1 MAVLQISKIQVRRGQ
16 ESQTSIPTLSAGE
29 FAWAIDTQNLYI
41 GNGAV
46 SDGAPFVG
54 NTRIL
59 TANDAGNLFQLA
71 NTYSFQGNT
80 GATIHTGPT
89 ANSPVYRTL
98 QSKLDDAITV
108 VDFGCVGDY
117 NGNAGTDNTRNL
129 QNAIDQLFLNP
140 SDKLNP
146 KSKRPLHIPA
156 GTYLITGTIYIPPN
170 VTLVGDGS
178 GKTVIVQSGLG
189 VPVFMT
195 CDSTSTYGVK
205 EVWPNIRGAY
215 KPRNINISGMTV
227 HYDTNTHQIGN
238 DGLLDLD
245 CAIDTVID
253 DVQFLGV
260 ASSPLNDSVK
270 GIQIRGQGTA
280 LTSDNIQINRCKFE
294 KLNCGVYSDYDITN
308 LKITNSK
315 FTKMG
320 VGVSI
325 AAILAPGDNTRI
337 HGPVDVKILNN
348 NFETV
353 YKQAIFVG
361 SNTGNVSNLVLSQNN
376 QFNSCGNLGNVLQ
389 DQAQS
394 FEVITFFSPGN
405 ISTNDFFTRDDEN
418 AKGTPSPMI
427 PSIKGHA
434 VITGNKVNT
443 LQLPTNLTTNV
454 VTIAAGATSEQILVD
469 YIATSTNLTRIG
481 KLQILVDAN
490 TATVYDSFQYQ
501 GTAIGDTMRF
511 TATVASNVVT
521 LSAINLN
528 NPTTNLTYKINQLY

>member
-71 NTYSFQGNT
+71 DTYSFQGNT

-89 ANSPVYRTL
+89 ANSPIYRTL
-98 QSKLDDAITV
+98 QSKLDDAITII
-108 VDFGCVGDY
+108 DFGCVGD
-117 NGNAGTDNTRNL
+117 GTTDNTRSL
-129 QNAIDQLFLNP
+129 QNAIDQIFLNP
-140 SDKLNP
+140 SDKSKVN
-146 KSKRPLHIPA
+146 SKRPLHIPA
-156 GTYLITGTIYIPPN
+156 GTYLVTGTIYIPPN
-170 VTLVGDGS
+170 ATLVGDGS

-189 VPVFMT
+189 LPVFMT
-195 CDSTSTYGVK
+195 CDSTSTYSVK
-205 EVWPNIRGAY
+205 EVWPNIRSTY
-215 KPRNINISGMTV
+215 KPKNISISGMTMQ
-227 HYDTNTHQIGN
+227 YDTNTHQIGN

-245 CAIDTVID
+245 CTVDTVID
-253 DVQFLGV
+253 DVQFRGV
-260 ASSPLNDSVK
+260 ASGPLNDSVK
-270 GIQIRGQGTA
+270 AIQIRGQGTA
-280 LTSDNIQINRCKFE
+280 NTSDNIQINRCRFE
-294 KLNCGVYSDYDITN
+294 NLNCGVYSDYDITN
-308 LKITNSK
+308 LKISNSK
-315 FTKMG
+315 FYKMG
-320 VGVSI
+320 TGVSI

-337 HGPVDVKILNN
+337 HGPIDVKIFNN
-348 NFETV
+348 NFNTV
-353 YKQAIFVG
+353 YQQAIFVG

-376 QFNSCGNLGNVLQ
+376 QFEYCGNMGNPAQ
-389 DQAQS
+389 DVAQS

-405 ISTNDFFTRDDEN
+405 VSTNDYFTRDDAN
-418 AKGTPSPMI
+418 ATGVPNPAI

-454 VTIAAGATSEQILVD
+454 VTIAAGATSEQIIVD

>member
-16 ESQTSIPTLSAGE
+16 EALTSIPTLSAGE

-71 NTYSFQGNT
+71 DTYSFQGNT
-80 GATIHTGPT
+80 GAIIHTGPT
-89 ANSPVYRTL
+89 ANSPIYRTL
-98 QSKLDDAITV
+98 QSKLDDAITII
-108 VDFGCVGDY
+108 DFGCTGD
-117 NGNAGTDNTRNL
+117 GVTDNTRSL
-129 QNAIDQLFLNP
+129 QNAIDQIFLNP
-140 SDKLNP
+140 ADKATVN
-146 KSKRPLHIPA
+146 SKRPLHIPA
-156 GTYLITGTIYIPPN
+156 GTYLVTGTIYIPPN
-170 VTLVGDGS
+170 ATLVGDGS

-195 CDSTSTYGVK
+195 CDSTSTYSVK
-205 EVWPNIRGAY
+205 EVWPNIRSAY
-215 KPRNINISGMTV
+215 KPKNINISGMTMQ
-227 HYDTNTHQIGN
+227 YDRNTHQIGN

-245 CAIDTVID
+245 CAVDTVID
-253 DVQFLGV
+253 DVHFRGV
-260 ASSPLNDSVK
+260 AATPMNDSVK

-280 LTSDNIQINRCKFE
+280 NTSENIQINRCKFE
-294 KLNCGVYSDYDITN
+294 NLNCGVYSDYDIAN
-308 LKITNSK
+308 LKISNSK

-320 VGVSI
+320 TGVSI

-337 HGPVDVKILNN
+337 HGPVDVKIFNN
-348 NFETV
+348 NFNTV
-353 YKQAIFVG
+353 YQQAIFVG
-361 SNTGNVSNLVLSQNN
+361 SNTGNISNLVLSQNN
-376 QFNSCGNLGNVLQ
+376 QFEYCGNMGNVLQ
-389 DQAQS
+389 DSAQN

-405 ISTNDFFTRDDEN
+405 VSTNDYFTRDDAN
-418 AKGTPSPMI
+418 ATGNPNPMI

>member
-59 TANDAGNLFQLA
+59 TANDANNLFQLA
-71 NTYSFQGNT
+71 DTYNFKGNT
-80 GATIHTGPT
+80 GAIVQTGPD

-98 QSKLDDAITV
+98 QSKLDDAITI
-108 VDFGCVGDY
+108 VDFGCLGD
-117 NGNAGTDNTRNL
+117 GVTDNTRNL

-140 SDKLNP
+140 GDKSYVN
-146 KSKRPLHIPA
+146 SKRPLHIPA
-156 GTYLITGTIYIPPN
+156 GTYLVTSTIYVPPN
-170 VTLVGDGS
+170 ATLVGDGS

-195 CDSTSTYGVK
+195 CDSTSTYNVK
-205 EVWPNIRGAY
+205 ELWPNIRGAY

-227 HYDTNTHQIGN
+227 QYDTNTHQIGN
-238 DGLLDLD
+238 DGLIDLD
-245 CAIDTVID
+245 CTVDTVID
-253 DVQFLGV
+253 DVQFRGV
-260 ASSPLNDSVK
+260 ASGPLNDSVK

-294 KLNCGVYSDYDITN
+294 NLNCGVYSDYDITN
-308 LKITNSK
+308 LKISNSK
-315 FTKMG
+315 FTEMG
-320 VGVSI
+320 VGISI

-376 QFNSCGNLGNVLQ
+376 QFNYCGNMGNVLQ
-389 DQAQS
+389 DSAQN

-405 ISTNDFFTRDDEN
+405 ISTNDYFTRDDAN
-418 AKGTPSPMI
+418 ATGNPNPMI